1 MFMNKIF
8 LALLVGIFFF
18 GYQNTFAGSL
28 PPIKRF
34 ENCTAEATTFR
45 IEVLDF
51 EYGIYQLYL
60 SNKPAEPLI
69 TDEENPG
76 IFYTENE
83 SIRISFTDYSE
94 VDEDG
99 YGVVKGS
106 FHLKNDKR
114 EFDVECEVYGY

>member
-1 MFMNKIF
+1 MNKMF
-8 LALLVGIFFF
+8 LALLVGIFVFA
-18 GYQNTFAGSL
+18 YQNTFGNSIPL
-28 PPIKRF
+28 IKSF
-34 ENCTAEATTFR
+34 ENCKGGATTFR

-51 EYGIYQLYL
+51 EYGIYHLYL

-69 TDEENPG
+69 TDEEDPG

-106 FHLKNDKR
+106 YRLKNDKR
-114 EFDVECEVYGY
+114 EFDVECEV